1 MPTSEAKT
9 RVSARVPENVHE
21 TLAEA
26 AALVGATLNQFVV
39 QSALEKA
46 KEVIE
51 SERIIRLTEKD
62 ADAFF
67 EALENPPEP
76 NEALRAAAHRHL
88 ELFGRVEN

>member
-1 MPTSEAKT
+1 MSTLEAKT
-9 RVSARVPENVHE
+9 RVSARVTENVHE

-39 QSALEKA
+39 QSALQKA
-46 KEVIE
+46 REVIE

-62 ADAFF
+62 ADVFF

-76 NEALRAAAHRHL
+76 NEALKAAAQRHR
-88 ELFGRVEN
+88 ELLGRVDG

>member
-1 MPTSEAKT
+1 MSTLEAKT

-39 QSALEKA
+39 QSALQKA
-46 KEVIE
+46 REVIE
-51 SERIIRLTEKD
+51 RARIIRLTEKD
-62 ADAFF
+62 ADVFF

-76 NEALRAAAHRHL
+76 NEALKAAAQRHR
-88 ELFGRVEN
+88 ELLGRVDG

>member
-1 MPTSEAKT
+1 MSTLEAKT

-39 QSALEKA
+39 QSALQKA
-46 KEVIE
+46 REVIE

-62 ADAFF
+62 ADVFF

-76 NEALRAAAHRHL
+76 NEALKAAAQRHM
-88 ELFGRVEN
+88 ELLGRVDG